1 MSEEMKDAL
10 CRMEKQKNSNVSWKT
25 VQLILPDRSAKEL
38 YISPHQLQVHVGC
51 HNCSYGP
58 FHEKTQLRTG
68 TILWATCPV
77 PEKFIYTSQK
87 DEKICMSFWAV
98 YWYFWLYDRKEKGRK
113 KEREKKGKGEG
124 RERKRERGNHV
135 TFKKHCEK
143 TSEKKTSEKKT
154 SILYEQ

>member
-1 MSEEMKDAL
+1 MKDAL

-38 YISPHQLQVHVGC
+38 YISPHQLQVRVGC

-143 TSEKKTSEKKT
+143 TLEKKTSKKTSEKKT